1 MFAGT
6 VGPATRREYAVVG
19 PTTNLAARLQARTKE
34 EAGPVLIDDATAA
47 AVMGEGRATAHTGV
61 RTPSGPLVPVGPREI
76 RASPAP
82 STAGPSPADAP
93 RAGRV
98 GSPAVADTLQHPRG
112 TADVLPDEAERRDA
126 LTSRAAHL
134 LGEAGYRR
142 IETPIFEGTELF
154 KRGRVGGSTD
164 IVRKEMY
171 TFEDGGGRSM
181 TLRPEGTAG
190 VARAY
195 VQHGMHKL
203 PQPVKLWYAGS
214 FFRYERAQ
222 AGRQRQFAQI
232 GAEVLGSDD
241 PLVDAELITLL
252 HRLIEGVGGQ
262 QIVLKLG
269 SLARSRPAPTTA
281 SCSPTTSA
289 PTRRSSPTTCA
300 AASTRTRCARSMRR
314 TPARRP

>member
-1 MFAGT
+1 MLDAYLGTVSRVVYANGGTVVSFQGDGVMTAFGVPTDDGRAAQHAVDAARELLDEALPALRTELAQTLGDGPAGAIALGIGIATGPVFAGT

-19 PTTNLAARLQARTKE
+19 PPPPPSRRELQARTKE

-98 GSPAVADTLQHPRG
+98 GSPAVADTLQHHEGPPTFSR
-112 TADVLPDEAERRDA
+112 TRAERRDA

-154 KRGRVGGSTD
+154 KRGVGGSTD

-171 TFEDGGGRSM
+171 TFEGRRCRSM
-181 TLRPEGTAG
+181 TLRPRGHRR
-190 VARAY
+190 VA
-195 VQHGMHKL
+195 
-203 PQPVKLWYAGS
+203 
-214 FFRYERAQ
+214 
-222 AGRQRQFAQI
+222 
-232 GAEVLGSDD
+232 
-241 PLVDAELITLL
+241 
-252 HRLIEGVGGQ
+252 
-262 QIVLKLG
+262 
-269 SLARSRPAPTTA
+269 ARTCSTGCTSSR
-281 SCSPTTSA
+281 SP
-289 PTRRSSPTTCA
+289 
-300 AASTRTRCARSMRR
+300 
-314 TPARRP
+314 